1 MMHIVYQLSSLYIN
15 YWTPPWFKQ
24 EKEEEANALKRQ
36 AQSLAAKKPAT
47 PADAAEEEAG
57 AAATVS
63 DALPDKDL
71 LQQTDDA
78 KV

>member
-1 MMHIVYQLSSLYIN
+1 M
-15 YWTPPWFKQ
+15 
-24 EKEEEANALKRQ
+24 KRQ

-47 PADAAEEEAG
+47 PADAAGEEAS

-63 DALPDKDL
+63 DALPDEEL